1 MIADPRLAQAEAGLE
16 GGDPR
21 RAFAIGADMLAEM
34 PAHVPALLVTGRAAL
49 AAGIVEAG
57 RTLLL
62 GALRHSAVDAHFF
75 AGLPRREVV
84 SPHFERG
91 LEYLLARRSD
101 QAIGCFEAALREQP
115 QNWQA
120 HVNLGVAFKQ
130 AGRAQEAEDFY
141 RRALSMVPDH
151 PQLLG
156 NLANAV
162 VLRPDGVEEAIAL
175 LSRRIALEPRE
186 SQAWLGL
193 GQALRRAG
201 RIPEAEALCRE
212 AIRRDPEHVAAHVTL
227 AMLLLTR
234 GEWAE
239 GFREYEWRR
248 RLPAFWP
255 ASDPDPVPEWDGQPI
270 GQRAILLHAEQGL
283 GDVILFARFAASLA
297 REAATLWIACDSQ
310 LVRVLA
316 SVPGIAGACD
326 NDGPLPPHALR
337 APLLSIP
344 YLGRICD
351 VAPDGPYLTADPAL
365 VAQWRTRLPD
375 AGGLRV
381 GVVWAGNA
389 SFPGDVERSLAL
401 SMLLPMVR
409 ALPQLT
415 FIAVQ
420 KGDGRRDLE
429 TLCEPLPGNFHDLGD
444 GIDDFA
450 DTAAIMASL
459 DVILC
464 ADSSPAHLAGALGR
478 PTWVMLPPFGDW
490 RWGETGDTT
499 PWYPQMRLWRRAF
512 SEPWSEVLARVE
524 AGLREVAARRL
535 IVAAG
540 PPHDGAIGSD
550 RRPPGDG

>member
-1 MIADPRLAQAEAGLE
+1 MIADARLAQAEAALE

-21 RAFAIGADMLAEM
+21 RAFAIGAAVLAEM

-62 GALRHSAVDAHFF
+62 GALRHSAVDAHVF
-75 AGLPRREVV
+75 AQLPRREMV
-84 SPHFERG
+84 SHHFERG
-91 LEYLLARRSD
+91 LEHLHARRSD
-101 QAIGCFEAALREQP
+101 PAIGCFEAALREQP
-115 QNWQA
+115 QNWHAQ
-120 HVNLGVAFKQ
+120 VNLGVAFKQ
-130 AGRAQEAEDFY
+130 AGRVQEAEDAY
-141 RRALSMVPDH
+141 RRALSMAPDH

-175 LSRRIALEPRE
+175 QSRRIALEPRE
-186 SQAWLGL
+186 AQAWLGL

-201 RIPEAEALCRE
+201 RTAEAEALCRE
-212 AIRRDPEHVAAHVTL
+212 AIMRDPEHVAAHVTL

-234 GEWAE
+234 GAWAE

-248 RLPAFWP
+248 RLPAFRP
-255 ASDPDPVPEWDGQPI
+255 GSDPDPVPEWEGQPI
-270 GQRAILLHAEQGL
+270 GQRTILLHAEQGL

-297 REAATLWIACDSQ
+297 REGAKLWIACDSQ
-310 LVRVLA
+310 LVRVMA

-326 NDGPLPPHALR
+326 NDGPMPPHALQ
-337 APLLSIP
+337 APLLSVP
-344 YLGRICD
+344 YLGAICD
-351 VAPDGPYLTADPAL
+351 VAADGPYLTADPAL
-365 VAQWRTRLPD
+365 VAKWRTRLP
-375 AGGLRV
+375 AACGLRV

-389 SFPGDVERSLAL
+389 SFPGDAERSLNL

-409 ALPQLT
+409 ALPHLT
-415 FIAVQ
+415 FVALQ

-429 TLCEPLPGNFHDLGD
+429 TLCEPLPGNFHDVGD
-444 GIDDFA
+444 GIGDFA

-464 ADSSPAHLAGALGR
+464 ADSAPAHLAGALGR
-478 PTWVMLPPFGDW
+478 PTWVLLPPFGDW
-490 RWGETGDTT
+490 RWGETGEAT

-512 SEPWSEVLARVE
+512 GEPWSAVLARVQ
-524 AGLREVAARRL
+524 AGLSEVAERRW
-535 IVAAG
+535 IVAAD
-540 PPHDGAIGSD
+540 PPHDGATASD
-550 RRPPGDG
+550 RQPPGDE

>member
-1 MIADPRLAQAEAGLE
+1 MIADARLAQAEAALE

-21 RAFAIGADMLAEM
+21 RAFAIGAEVLAEM

-49 AAGIVEAG
+49 AAGIMEAG

-62 GALRHSAVDAHFF
+62 GALRHSPADPHVF
-75 AGLPRREVV
+75 AQLPRREAV
-84 SPHFERG
+84 SPCFELG
-91 LEYLLARRSD
+91 LEHLRARRSD
-101 QAIGCFEAALREQP
+101 QAISCFEAALREQP

-130 AGRAQEAEDFY
+130 AGRLQEAEDAY
-141 RRALSMVPDH
+141 RRALSMAPDH

-175 LSRRIALEPRE
+175 QSRRIALEPHE
-186 SQAWLGL
+186 AQAWLGL

-201 RIPEAEALCRE
+201 RTSEAEALCRE
-212 AIRRDPEHVAAHVTL
+212 AILRDPEHVAAHVTL
-227 AMLLLTR
+227 AMLLLTK
-234 GEWAE
+234 GAWAE

-248 RLPAFWP
+248 RLPEFGP
-255 ASDPDPVPEWDGQPI
+255 GSDPDPVPVWDGQPI
-270 GQRAILLHAEQGL
+270 DQRTILLHAEQGL

-297 REAATLWIACDSQ
+297 RSGAKVWIACDSQ
-310 LVRVLA
+310 LVRVMA

-326 NDGPLPPHALR
+326 NERPLPPHALQ

-344 YLGRICD
+344 YFDAVRD
-351 VAPDGPYLTADPAL
+351 VALDRPYLRADPAL
-365 VAQWRTRLPD
+365 VAKWRTRLPD

-389 SFPGDVERSLAL
+389 SFPGDVERSLNL

-415 FIAVQ
+415 FVALQ

-429 TLCEPLPGNFHDLGD
+429 TLCEPLPGNFHDVGD
-444 GIDDFA
+444 GIGDFA

-464 ADSSPAHLAGALGR
+464 ADTSPAHLAGALGR

-490 RWGETGDTT
+490 RWGETGETT
-499 PWYPQMRLWRRAF
+499 PWYPQMRLWRRATG
-512 SEPWSEVLARVE
+512 EPWSEVLARVQ
-524 AGLREVAARRL
+524 AALREVAARRS
-535 IVAAG
+535 IAAAG
-540 PPHDGAIGSD
+540 PPHDGAI
-550 RRPPGDG
+550 